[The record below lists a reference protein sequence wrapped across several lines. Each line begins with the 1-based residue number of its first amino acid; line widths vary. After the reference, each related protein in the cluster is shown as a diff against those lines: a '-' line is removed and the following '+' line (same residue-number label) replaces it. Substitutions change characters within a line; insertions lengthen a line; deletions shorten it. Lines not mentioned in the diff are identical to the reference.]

1 MVYRRAVLAF
11 AVAAL
16 FFAPPAARSDDIDDL
31 KAAFEQEAQAFNARD
46 LNAIVASAHDHIVL
60 FGQFPPFSVE
70 GKEAYRQ
77 RFQTMFAKHQNVTF
91 TPFDPQF
98 LVSGNLGVAWGH
110 DKIVLKPKDGS
121 AETYSGRF
129 TFVYTKVDGKW
140 LRLVAHASPEPPPP
154 ATP

>member
-1 MVYRRAVLAF
+1 V
-11 AVAAL
+11 
-16 FFAPPAARSDDIDDL
+16 
-31 KAAFEQEAQAFNARD
+31 
-46 LNAIVASAHDHIVL
+46 VL

-77 RFQTMFAKHQNVTF
+77 RYQTMFAKHQSVTF
-91 TPFDPQF
+91 TPFNAQF

-121 AETYSGRF
+121 AETSSGRY

-140 LRLVAHASPEPPPP
+140 LRIVAHAPPEPPPP
-154 ATP
+154 ATL